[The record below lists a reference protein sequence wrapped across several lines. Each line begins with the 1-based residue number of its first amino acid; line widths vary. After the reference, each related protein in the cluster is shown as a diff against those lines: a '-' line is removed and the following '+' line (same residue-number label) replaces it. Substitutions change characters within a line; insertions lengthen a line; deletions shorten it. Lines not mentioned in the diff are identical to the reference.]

1 MTLVKICGLTEE
13 DGLDAAIEAG
23 ADMVGFVFYPK
34 SPRAVTAERVA
45 EMLDG
50 LPPEVFDDLRIVGL
64 FVDPTNE
71 ELEQV
76 FRVLR
81 LDIIQFHGQE
91 TPERI
96 EEIRLDFAVEAIKA
110 VGVST
115 ADDLKA
121 AEAYVNVADYL
132 LFDAKP
138 PKDADRPGGH
148 GVAFDWTLMQQWT
161 HDIPWMLAG
170 GLTPETVDEAIRQ
183 SGAPGVDVSSGVELA
198 PGIKDPEKIAAFFK
212 AVDG

>member
-13 DGLDAAIEAG
+13 DGLDAAIGCG

-34 SPRAVTAERVA
+34 SPRAVTPERVA

-50 LPPEVFDDLRIVGL
+50 LPPDVFDDLRIVGL

-71 ELEQV
+71 ELEAV
-76 FRVLR
+76 FRSVR
-81 LDIIQFHGQE
+81 LDLVQFHGQE
-91 TPERI
+91 TPERV
-96 EEIRLDFAVEAIKA
+96 EEVRMEFAVEAIKA
-110 VGVST
+110 IGVSS
-115 ADDLKA
+115 ADDLA
-121 AEAYVNVADYL
+121 SAERYVEVADYL

-148 GVAFDWTLMQQWT
+148 GVAFDWTLMRQWR
-161 HDIPWMLAG
+161 HDVPWLLAG
-170 GLTPETVDEAIRQ
+170 GLTAETVDEAITR
-183 SGAPGVDVSSGVELA
+183 SGAPGVDVSSGVESA
-198 PGIKDPEKIAAFFK
+198 PGVKDPDKIAAFFE